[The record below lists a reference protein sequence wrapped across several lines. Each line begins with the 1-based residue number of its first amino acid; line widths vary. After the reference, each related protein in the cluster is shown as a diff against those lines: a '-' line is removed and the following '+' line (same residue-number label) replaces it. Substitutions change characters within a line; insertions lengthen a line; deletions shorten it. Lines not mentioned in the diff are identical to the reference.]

1 MSFNYYHTN
10 LIIPTLIMANKDFFV
25 KKILP
30 NPNNMQIFIEKE
42 SFKIAI
48 KSYVGEGNKPKIK
61 NITANTI
68 KGRFVVFV
76 EFDENYVLEDA
87 DNYAIAIAITKEDIR
102 YFTYEKGTSEDDGSE
117 IYNVGEFALGEEGSK
132 EHLEYGKTPE
142 YNISYFAGVI
152 DNIL

>member
-10 LIIPTLIMANKDFFV
+10 LIMPALIMANKEFFIN
-25 KKILP
+25 KILP
-30 NPNNMQIFIEKE
+30 NPNNMQVFVEKE

-68 KGRFVVFV
+68 KNRFVVFV
-76 EFDENYVLEDA
+76 EFDDNYVLEDT

-102 YFTYEKGTSEDDGSE
+102 YFTYEKMTDGEGKEIQVVGEVIFTDDG
-117 IYNVGEFALGEEGSK
+117 NNK
-132 EHLEYGKTPE
+132 NKKYGNTPE